1 MALGVIPPLCASL
14 SPVLAGP
21 EGCSRG
27 RWRSGPSKWRHT
39 ATLGGRGQGAPRT
52 CRCIE
57 TLQIGR
63 QLQDYLV
70 REHHAPVG
78 ALRPEYRSVW
88 SSWNCQ
94 GAPRTCRCIETHAG
108 QTDHAYTSRQGA
120 PRTCRCIEMMTPR
133 RPGPPRRVR
142 EHHAPVGALRLSH
155 PGSEGYSGCIQVLG
169 GAGGVGGMVRGGVCP
184 NLPQRRSRSGSAV
197 SGGAEY
203 QRFFS
208 RAPVRSGSLWQIW
221 TIRPARTG
229 RGGRL
234 WAGRR
239 PGRAPRRA
247 NGARGPR

>member
-1 MALGVIPPLCASL
+1 MRVKRITPI
-14 SPVLAGP
+14 
-21 EGCSRG
+21 
-27 RWRSGPSKWRHT
+27 RH
-39 ATLGGRGQGAPRT
+39 
-52 CRCIE
+52 
-57 TLQIGR
+57 
-63 QLQDYLV
+63 V

-78 ALRPEYRSVW
+78 ALRRDPEGLARSADER
-88 SSWNCQ
+88 Q

-120 PRTCRCIEMMTPR
+120 PRTCRCIETMTPR

-221 TIRPARTG
+221 TTRRRGPAGEGVCGPVGG
-229 RGGRL
+229 RGGCLGERTGPV
-234 WAGRR
+234 GRGDPVLEHLR
-239 PGRAPRRA
+239 
-247 NGARGPR
+247 